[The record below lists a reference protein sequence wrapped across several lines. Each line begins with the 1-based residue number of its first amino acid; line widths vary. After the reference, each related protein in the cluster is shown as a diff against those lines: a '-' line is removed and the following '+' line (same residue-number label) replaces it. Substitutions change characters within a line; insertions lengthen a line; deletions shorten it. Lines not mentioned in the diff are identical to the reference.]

1 MPSTAQWTYIKH
13 NVNGDNTLVTVK
25 LEIQK
30 KTYSLFIGLLEN
42 HKVRL
47 QLKDTSRGAKKR
59 HEIKDVLYPD
69 IPKSIRITTE
79 DDDGF
84 LTIVPNDATMRNHS
98 VLIHKSPLVLNF
110 TYNDKTLVV
119 LNSSSLNMS
128 YDKTIRD
135 IGFTVKFEDAQKLY
149 GLHHHAYNLELP
161 DTTLKTVNGSHWN
174 EPFRLWN
181 SDARD
186 FEADSP
192 MALYG
197 SVPAIYGHS

>member
-69 IPKSIRITTE
+69 IPKSISKDHVTRLWE
-79 DDDGF
+79 NNFSDMHLG
-84 LTIVPNDATMRNHS
+84 
-98 VLIHKSPLVLNF
+98 VLNIVIGPE
-110 TYNDKTLVV
+110 TQCIPRHSQPKLV
-119 LNSSSLNMS
+119 
-128 YDKTIRD
+128 
-135 IGFTVKFEDAQKLY
+135 
-149 GLHHHAYNLELP
+149 
-161 DTTLKTVNGSHWN
+161 
-174 EPFRLWN
+174 
-181 SDARD
+181 
-186 FEADSP
+186 
-192 MALYG
+192 
-197 SVPAIYGHS
+197 